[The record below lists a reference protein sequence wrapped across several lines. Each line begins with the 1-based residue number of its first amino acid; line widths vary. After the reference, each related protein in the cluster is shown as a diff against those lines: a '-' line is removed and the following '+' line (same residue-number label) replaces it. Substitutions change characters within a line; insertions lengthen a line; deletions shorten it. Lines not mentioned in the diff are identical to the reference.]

1 MGDPIT
7 MASNHTSVFKALLS
21 LDYKTCPMSVYLA
34 SANKNDPVPRFE
46 QMLMTEKLTD
56 GFRDIVENVLGK
68 YQKEMGGNDLLFGNM
83 LLKV

>member
-1 MGDPIT
+1 MEDSIT
-7 MASNHTSVFKALLS
+7 MAPNHTSVFKALFS

-46 QMLMTEKLTD
+46 QMLMTEKLTG

-68 YQKEMGGNDLLFGNM
+68 YQKKWEATTFFLGICC
-83 LLKV
+83 